1 MTETP
6 PVVAPARRERLLWMD
21 GLRGLAIL
29 LIALLHATEMLRS
42 IGLEPHI
49 AVDVFNTVAS
59 PFRIPLLMT
68 LSGMLL
74 GGSLSKG
81 AGRYVSGKLRAIAW
95 PYAVWLVILLLVFP
109 SLGPDILLRGLWAPN
124 TYLWYLHTLLIA
136 YLVALALRRVPDWI
150 SMVGALLLAAAV
162 TLLPMPEVVATMKLE
177 RTFLMLAFFFAGHL
191 LMQHLPTA
199 LPLLRHPI
207 SIVVGLLCTG
217 SVVVASLQPG
227 SAVSNDVTFAV
238 PLLASLAVGLAL
250 LSLLPWRD
258 PVSRWL
264 RWVGRHS
271 IVYYVTHWITL
282 YWTLQLVA
290 GPLIRFGFSEVAVA
304 MVVGAMVAGAALA
317 WLVQL
322 RTPVRW
328 LFRV

>member
-1 MTETP
+1 MTMP
-6 PVVAPARRERLLWMD
+6 RPVDAPVRRDRMLWMD
-21 GLRGLAIL
+21 GLRGLAIV
-29 LIALLHATEMLRS
+29 LIVLLHATEMLRS
-42 IGLEPHI
+42 IGMLPHI
-49 AVDVFNTVAS
+49 AIDIFNTIAS

-81 AGRYVSGKLRAIAW
+81 AGRYVTGKLRAIAW
-95 PYAVWLVILLLVFP
+95 PYAVWMAILLLNFP
-109 SLGPDILLRGLWAPN
+109 SLGLETAVLGLWAPN

-136 YLVALALRRVPDWI
+136 YLIALALRRVPAWI
-150 SMVGALLLAAAV
+150 TMVAALLLAGVVGLLPLPEAIEMMRPER
-162 TLLPMPEVVATMKLE
+162 TLL
-177 RTFLMLAFFFAGHL
+177 MLGFFFTGHL
-191 LMQHLPTA
+191 LMQHLPAA
-199 LPLLRHPI
+199 LRLLRHPI
-207 SIVVGLLCTG
+207 SIVIGVVCTG

-227 SAVSNDVTFAV
+227 SHVSNDARFAA
-238 PLLASLAVGLAL
+238 PLLVSLTVGVAL

-271 IVYYVTHWITL
+271 IVYYVTHWITM

-290 GPLIRFGFSEVAVA
+290 APLIPLGFTEVVAA
-304 MVVGAMVAGAALA
+304 MVLGAMLAGAALA

-328 LFRV
+328 LFRI